1 VFASYSWIHIQVLLV
16 GLSWTVLLSLI
27 SFVFGG
33 LLAFVVALGGISKNA
48 GLRSVADGYVALVQ
62 GTPVLILMFLI
73 YFGLPIT
80 GIEVSSLF
88 AASVAMIVF
97 SSAFLGAIWRGSLLS
112 VSKTQWEAADCLALN
127 GWQRLFLVI
136 LPQAVKIATP
146 PTVGFMVQIVK
157 NTSLASII
165 GMAEVTYIG
174 KQINAS
180 TFQPFTTYLI
190 IAIFYFAICYPL
202 SALSRRFERIYSV
215 SHR

>member
-1 VFASYSWIHIQVLLV
+1 
-16 GLSWTVLLSLI
+16 
-27 SFVFGG
+27 
-33 LLAFVVALGGISKNA
+33 
-48 GLRSVADGYVALVQ
+48 
-62 GTPVLILMFLI
+62 
-73 YFGLPIT
+73 
-80 GIEVSSLF
+80 
-88 AASVAMIVF
+88 MIVF

-112 VSKTQWEAADCLALN
+112 VSKTQWEAADCLALT

>member
-1 VFASYSWIHIQVLLV
+1 MFTSFSWIHVQVLLI
-16 GLSWTVLLSLI
+16 GLSWTVVLSLI

-33 LLAFVVALGGISKNA
+33 LLAFAVALGGISKNGKIRSLAA
-48 GLRSVADGYVALVQ
+48 GYIALVQ

-73 YFGLPIT
+73 YFGLPIFS
-80 GIEVSSLF
+80 IEVSSLF

-112 VSKTQWEAADCLALN
+112 VSKTQWEAADCLALT